1 MNLNRLFLL
10 LIVLLTYQAK
20 AQNHVLQF
28 RIVDSLNSQ
37 NIHGSATLLMPT
49 DSSFIRIAAF
59 DNGMGKFEGLSKNTY
74 TLKLQLIGYKD
85 SMLLVK
91 LDSSMNLDIPLFR
104 RTTTF
109 SNVKISTSKNT
120 FTFTEGNIKT
130 NIENSVLNTL
140 PDAIEVLSKIPTV
153 QVSNDRESITVIG
166 KGSPLLYLGNQRI
179 TLNDLSLISV
189 NDIKSIE
196 VILNPSSKYE
206 SDGRA
211 VILITRK
218 ISKGNSSK
226 LDINETAAQK
236 RLFENRFSINGN
248 FKSNKNE
255 WRTNLQIYHINRWEG
270 LDGKLISDARNYNS
284 GFDGTSIG
292 LRRQLVGG
300 LGYYRQINDN
310 DYFSF
315 NVSGRLQDE
324 VPYIQTNSFEQQH
337 LNYTTYQTKA
347 DNFQVRP
354 YINSTLNYEKKLKH
368 NAGKIFFGSQASY
381 YAREFTNDIY
391 NNIQNTGFN
400 LSENRHQK
408 FGINVYSARL
418 DYETNIRKHLKLEVG
433 LMGNYATS
441 FTDFKIDS
449 SNIINKLNAR
459 YHYEE
464 WNQAAYTQAS
474 GKFKKVKWSAGV
486 RFENTDLNGGE
497 TYSNIELLKR
507 QFSNLMP
514 RANIS
519 FPIDS
524 LKTLTINY
532 ANYLVRPDYSN
543 LNQTTNYITPF
554 LDRANNLFINPSK
567 IQEVAFVYQYKTYNL
582 TASFNYTKDP
592 VFYITDT
599 FQSNGTI
606 RIINRN
612 LSQTRGANIGI
623 NIPLDYKK
631 YSSVNTIST
640 IYNQIQDNRY
650 KELKTAPYLYVQS
663 NNQFKLKRNWTIA
676 IVAWYTSKKYEGL
689 FEHNSQYA
697 VDVIVSKKIKNK
709 LSITLNALDIFRSLN
724 YRETFNI
731 NGIYS
736 DITYFENVRELSLS
750 LRYSIGN
757 LSALK
762 FKNRDVIEGRR
773 IN

>member
-1 MNLNRLFLL
+1 MLL
-10 LIVLLTYQAK
+10 SYHAE
-20 AQNHVLQF
+20 AQNYTLQF
-28 RIVDSLNSQ
+28 RFKDSLNTQ
-37 NIHGSATLLMPT
+37 NIHGSATLLIPS
-49 DSSFIRIAAF
+49 DSSFLRFVTF
-59 DNGMGKFEGLSKNTY
+59 DNGIGKFEGLSKNTY

-85 SMLLVK
+85 STIILQ
-91 LDSSMNLDIPLFR
+91 LDSNIHLEIPLQVP
-104 RTTTF
+104 TTTF
-109 SNVKISTSKNT
+109 SNFKITATKST
-120 FTFTEGNIKT
+120 FTFSEGNIKT
-130 NIENSVLNTL
+130 NVENSVLNTL

-153 QVSNDRESITVIG
+153 QVSNDRESVTIIG

-218 ISKGNSSK
+218 VSKGNSSK

-248 FKSNKNE
+248 FKNNKNE
-255 WRTNLQIYHINRWEG
+255 WRTNLQIHHVNRWEG
-270 LDGKLISDARNYNS
+270 LDGKLISEARNYNS

-310 DYFSF
+310 DYFSI

-324 VPYIQTNSFEQQH
+324 IPNIQTNSFEKS
-337 LNYTTYQTKA
+337 NSNNTTYQTKSN
-347 DNFQVRP
+347 NFQLRP
-354 YINSTLNYEKKLKH
+354 YINATLNYEKKLK
-368 NAGKIFFGSQASY
+368 NNSGKLFFGSQTSY

-391 NNIQNTGFN
+391 NNIQNTGFK
-400 LSENRHQK
+400 LSENRHQQ
-408 FGINVYSARL
+408 FGINVFSARI
-418 DYETNIRKHLKLEVG
+418 DYETNIRKHILFEAG

-441 FTDFKIDS
+441 FTNFRIDS
-449 SNIINKLNAR
+449 SNVIYKMNAR

-474 GKFKKVKWSAGV
+474 GKYKKIKWTLGL

-507 QFSNLMP
+507 NFNNLMP
-514 RANIS
+514 RANVSI
-519 FPIDS
+519 PLDS

-567 IQEVAFVYQYKTYNL
+567 IQEVSFAYQYKKYNVS
-582 TASFNYTKDP
+582 ASFNYTKDP

-599 FQSNGTI
+599 FQSNGTL

-612 LSQTRGANIGI
+612 LTQTKGANISL
-623 NIPLDYKK
+623 NIPLEYKK
-631 YSSVNTIST
+631 FSSVNTIST

-650 KELKTAPYLYVQS
+650 KDLKTAPYVYLQS
-663 NNQFKLKRNWTIA
+663 TNQFKLKHNWTIA
-676 IVAWYTSKKYEGL
+676 IAAWYTSKKFEGL

-697 VDVIVSKKIKNK
+697 LDFIVSKKIKNK
-709 LSITLNALDIFRSLN
+709 LTITMNALDVLRSLN

-736 DITYFENVRELSLS
+736 DITYLENVREFSLS
-750 LRYSIGN
+750 LRYNIGHLN
-757 LSALK
+757 ALK
-762 FKNRDVIEGRR
+762 FKNRDVMEGRR